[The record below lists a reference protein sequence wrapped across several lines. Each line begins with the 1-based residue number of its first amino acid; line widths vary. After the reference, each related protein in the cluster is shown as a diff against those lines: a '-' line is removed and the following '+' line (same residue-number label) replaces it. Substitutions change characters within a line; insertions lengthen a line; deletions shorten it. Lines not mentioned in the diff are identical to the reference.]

1 MPATPLSITLSLVRV
16 PVLSKQQV
24 STLPTSGM
32 RNGSV
37 QKIAT
42 DCSAAKLCVYRNNN
56 SRCANN
62 GAVVRAYKPHE
73 VTECE
78 HARSSTLLQLI
89 TMHTQ

>member
-42 DCSAAKLCVYRNNN
+42 DCSAAKLCVHHAITDKTVSKHQCN
-56 SRCANN
+56 A
-62 GAVVRAYKPHE
+62 AYELHG
-73 VTECE
+73 VTESE
-78 HARSSTLLQLI
+78 HARSSTLL
-89 TMHTQ
+89 